1 MTRTKKPAIFGVP
14 TPTKSNG
21 FFVLKFCNKNNK
33 PRKAKS
39 QRILVDKNE
48 RGKVYPWQVYKKTA
62 LLLAKAMSLRED
74 FFSKS
79 AVERAEKCASF
90 LAFLECSK
98 HKHHPKKLTK
108 ATFCKNRLC
117 VGCQMRRSL
126 KCFATTTKIMHWILN
141 EHPQMQFIFL
151 TLTVP
156 NVPLEQLDDTVQHM
170 FDSWKKLTK
179 RRGVKRII
187 EGYLRCLEIT
197 FNHERNDYHPHFHAL
212 IVVKKSYF
220 QGKYY
225 IKRNDWLK
233 LWQESTQQPEI
244 TQVDVRKVKAD
255 TEDDL
260 AKACAEI
267 AKYSTKTWS
276 TASKKSNRQFMSD
289 QLELDFGV
297 EGHLWI
303 RENAEKTANTVVDLA
318 SILKGRRLLQYG
330 GLMRDAKKLLKLQ
343 DGEDEGADLINT
355 SETETGCKCPVCAGD
370 MHETE
375 YLWDKLTGDYAKHR
389 SKPFNSVQI

>member
-1 MTRTKKPAIFGVP
+1 MNSYKR
-14 TPTKSNG
+14 
-21 FFVLKFCNKNNK
+21 NNK
-33 PRKAKS
+33 PKSGSS
-39 QRILVDKNE
+39 QRVLIDKNE
-48 RGKVYPWQVYKKTA
+48 RGKVYPWQVYRKTA

-126 KCFATTTKIMHWILN
+126 KCFATTTKIMHWILKQ
-141 EHPQMQFIFL
+141 HPKMQFIFL

-156 NVPLEQLDDTVQHM
+156 NVSLEELDTTVDHM
-170 FDSWKKLTK
+170 FKSWSKLTK
-179 RRGVKRII
+179 RRGVKKIMK
-187 EGYLRCLEIT
+187 GYLRCLEIT
-197 FNHERNDYHPHFHAL
+197 YNHERKDYHPHFHAL
-212 IVVKKSYF
+212 IVLNKSYF
-220 QGKYY
+220 SDKTY
-225 IKRNDWLK
+225 IKRDKWLQ

-260 AKACAEI
+260 GKACAEI

-297 EGHLWI
+297 EGHFWI
-303 RENAEKTANTVVDLA
+303 RENAEKTANTVVDLV

-370 MHETE
+370 MQETE
-375 YLWDKLTGDYAKHR
+375 YLWDKLTGDYVKHR
-389 SKPFNSVQI
+389 SKPFNRCG

>member
-1 MTRTKKPAIFGVP
+1 MSITT
-14 TPTKSNG
+14 SNKNRR
-21 FFVLKFCNKNNK
+21 VLLKTYANNNK
-33 PRKAKS
+33 PKLAAS
-39 QRILVDKNE
+39 QHILVDKNE
-48 RGKVYPWQVYKKTA
+48 RGKVYPWQVYKQTA
-62 LLLAKAMSLRED
+62 LLLAKAMSLRGD
-74 FFSKS
+74 FFSESK
-79 AVERAEKCASF
+79 VIRTEKCASF
-90 LAFLECSK
+90 LGFLECQKS
-98 HKHHPKKLTK
+98 KHHPKKLTK
-108 ATFCKNRLC
+108 ASFCKERLC

-141 EHPQMQFIFL
+141 EHPNMQFIFL

-156 NVPLEQLDDTVQHM
+156 NVSLEQLDNTVNHL
-170 FDSWKKLTK
+170 FASWKKLTK
-179 RRGVKRII
+179 RRGVKRIV

-197 FNHERNDYHPHFHAL
+197 FNHKRNDYHPHFHAL

-233 LWQESTQQPEI
+233 MWQESTGQPEI

-255 TEDDL
+255 TEEDL

-276 TASKKSNRQFMSD
+276 TASKKSNRQFMNE
-289 QLELDFGV
+289 QMELDFGV

-303 RENAEKTANTVVDLA
+303 REDAETTADTVVDLA

-330 GLMRDAKKLLKLQ
+330 GLMRDAKKLLKLK

-370 MHETE
+370 MQETE

-389 SKPFNSVQI
+389 CDVPTLTLRVQM